1 MSPNVEKVV
10 KLYRS
15 LSFTPSL
22 VGAKF
27 TNNQTII
34 NTIWSQRNLEK
45 LENTKFVRCI
55 GISPNLSKNFES
67 LPFDVTNELLSA
79 TSPSERFR
87 AVLKSA
93 NEKQFLEIWQSHNL
107 TKVIDLNALDLH
119 GDVYTDGNYCN
130 M

>member
-1 MSPNVEKVV
+1 MLFFLMFVV
-10 KLYRS
+10 DFCFFLR
-15 LSFTPSL
+15 
-22 VGAKF
+22 
-27 TNNQTII
+27 
-34 NTIWSQRNLEK
+34 
-45 LENTKFVRCI
+45 
-55 GISPNLSKNFES
+55 
-67 LPFDVTNELLSA
+67 LLSA

-93 NEKQFLEIWQSHNL
+93 NEKQFLEIWQSHNV